1 MALQAMLTPP
11 GGLWQDD
18 SQPRKEAPRRETARR
33 SATIHR
39 GATVLLSSPFA
50 KKRGFLVADNRD
62 EVGFGSPL
70 PEMLGG
76 ELFLFG
82 IYSCYVSAFDLREKG
97 VERGED
103 GEVDGGNVLVPGGV
117 RGRRVLVV

>member
-1 MALQAMLTPP
+1 ML
-11 GGLWQDD
+11 
-18 SQPRKEAPRRETARR
+18 
-33 SATIHR
+33 
-39 GATVLLSSPFA
+39 V
-50 KKRGFLVADNRD
+50 
-62 EVGFGSPL
+62 
-70 PEMLGG
+70 G

-117 RGRRVLVV
+117 RGRLVLAGFYNTAKGASFVLWRVEEGGGA